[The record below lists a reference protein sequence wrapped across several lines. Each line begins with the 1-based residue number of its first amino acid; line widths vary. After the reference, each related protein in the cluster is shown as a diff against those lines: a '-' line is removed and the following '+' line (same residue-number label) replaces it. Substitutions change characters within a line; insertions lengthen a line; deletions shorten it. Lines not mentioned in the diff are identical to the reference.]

1 MEQVVGPLA
10 GVMEGID
17 QRALVVRLDVT
28 QLRASLGGDGGEL
41 GDDVVERVGAVDLG
55 LARAEEVQVRSVEH
69 EDLRCH
75 A

>member
-1 MEQVVGPLA
+1 
-10 GVMEGID
+10 MEGID

-28 QLRASLGGDGGEL
+28 QLRAPLGCDGGEF
-41 GDDVVERVGAVDLG
+41 GDDVVERVSAVDLG
-55 LARAEEVQVRSVEH
+55 FARAEEVQVRSVEH

>member
-1 MEQVVGPLA
+1 
-10 GVMEGID
+10 MEGID

-28 QLRASLGGDGGEL
+28 QLCASLGGDGGEL